1 MQNPVN
7 RIANVTE
14 AITAKVNAIP
24 DLTDTQRAKVLE
36 IAIGTQS
43 SIQGREVSIEGIV
56 RHVLHAL
63 NQS

>member
-1 MQNPVN
+1 MQNPAN
-7 RIANVTE
+7 RIEEVT
-14 AITAKVNAIP
+14 AAVTAKVNAIP
-24 DLTDTQRAKVLE
+24 NLTDTQRAKVLE

-43 SIQGREVSIEGIV
+43 RQAHEVSIEGIV